1 MAANALP
8 GAKRSLRNEK
18 MPGSKQE
25 TGKQG
30 ISASP
35 LSPSLS
41 GYSVGDVIHP
51 GVGEN
56 GKEVLEDRT
65 VVPCGWLKVSISHW
79 VL

>member
-1 MAANALP
+1 VAANVLP

-41 GYSVGDVIHP
+41 GYSIGEVMHP
-51 GVGEN
+51 GVEEN
-56 GKEVLEDRT
+56 GKEALEARGQDS
-65 VVPCGWLKVSISHW
+65 CAM
-79 VL
+79 

>member
-1 MAANALP
+1 
-8 GAKRSLRNEK
+8 

-25 TGKQG
+25 TGKEG

-41 GYSVGDVIHP
+41 GYAVDDVIHP
-51 GVGEN
+51 GVEEN
-56 GKEVLEDRT
+56 GKEALEDRT
-65 VVPCGWLKVSISHW
+65 VVPCGWLKVSISYW